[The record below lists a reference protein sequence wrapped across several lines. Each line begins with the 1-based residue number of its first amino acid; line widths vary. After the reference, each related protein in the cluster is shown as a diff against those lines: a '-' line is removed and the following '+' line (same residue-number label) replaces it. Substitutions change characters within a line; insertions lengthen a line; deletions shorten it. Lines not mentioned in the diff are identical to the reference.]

1 LYICKKFVICSIK
14 EVSHTFFIMQK
25 TRGKFIV
32 IDGTD
37 GSGKATQTQLLVERL
52 SAAGYG
58 VVMADFPQYGKRSAG
73 LVEQYLNGT
82 YGNAEEVGPYRAS
95 IFYAVDR
102 YDASF
107 QIRRWLIEGK
117 IVISNRYVTANMAHQ
132 GGKIKDRQKRREYF
146 KWLFQLEYGLFNIPR
161 PDLNIILHVD
171 AAIAQKLVDKKG
183 IRSYL
188 KGEKRDIH
196 EADINHLREA
206 EKVYLE
212 IARSFSDCELVECT
226 AAGRIMPRQKIN
238 DLIWESLRPKLNLAV
253 KKSVKTEYA
262 EEEENIENLIRK
274 AYPMPAEKPVEITA
288 INPPV
293 TDIRNIDSKP
303 RILTKKYSAAPF
315 PAREITASQNI
326 IKIQKIT
333 PDAKLPVRAH
343 TDDAGLDLYANDYY
357 TLYEG
362 ERAIIGTGIA
372 LAVPEGY
379 AGLIWDKGGL
389 AANGLKTAG
398 GVIDSGYRGE
408 IKVVVI
414 NLSGDIYHIA
424 KGQKIAQ
431 ILIQEIKKLELR
443 EVGRLDETGRG
454 MGGFGSSGI

>member
-1 LYICKKFVICSIK
+1 
-14 EVSHTFFIMQK
+14 M
-25 TRGKFIV
+25 
-32 IDGTD
+32 
-37 GSGKATQTQLLVERL
+37 
-52 SAAGYG
+52 
-58 VVMADFPQYGKRSAG
+58 
-73 LVEQYLNGT
+73 
-82 YGNAEEVGPYRAS
+82 
-95 IFYAVDR
+95 
-102 YDASF
+102 
-107 QIRRWLIEGK
+107 
-117 IVISNRYVTANMAHQ
+117 
-132 GGKIKDRQKRREYF
+132 
-146 KWLFQLEYGLFNIPR
+146 
-161 PDLNIILHVD
+161 
-171 AAIAQKLVDKKG
+171 
-183 IRSYL
+183 
-188 KGEKRDIH
+188 
-196 EADINHLREA
+196 
-206 EKVYLE
+206 
-212 IARSFSDCELVECT
+212 
-226 AAGRIMPRQKIN
+226 
-238 DLIWESLRPKLNLAV
+238 
-253 KKSVKTEYA
+253 
-262 EEEENIENLIRK
+262 
-274 AYPMPAEKPVEITA
+274 
-288 INPPV
+288 
-293 TDIRNIDSKP
+293 
-303 RILTKKYSAAPF
+303 
-315 PAREITASQNI
+315 
-326 IKIQKIT
+326 QKIT